1 MGIVTVVT
9 SGKGGVGKSTVSV
22 GLATELC
29 KKGESV
35 ILIDMDSGLRSLDMM
50 LPLKNQIVYDISDVV
65 CLNCSLEKAIYECEG
80 IDNLFLIPAAQDV
93 NDQLSP
99 SVFKYIV
106 SQLSPSYDHVIID
119 CPAGLSSGFKASSCC
134 ADRAIVVTNVNPVCL
149 NDANK
154 VKMLLTDSGI
164 TDVRLVINRFSMS
177 AFKRDKLYENLD
189 NIIDITGIQ
198 LIAIVPEDPKA
209 IASIFKGNIF
219 EDKFKISG
227 AFARLA
233 ARFNGQMVP
242 LPSTRKF

>member
-22 GLATELC
+22 GLATSLC

-50 LPLKNQIVYDISDVV
+50 LPLRNQIVYDISDVV

-80 IDNLFLIPAAQDV
+80 IENLFLIPAAQDV

-106 SQLSPSYDHVIID
+106 SQLSPHYDHVIID
-119 CPAGLSSGFKASSCC
+119 CPAGLSSGFRASSCC
-134 ADRAIVVTNVNPVCL
+134 ADRAIVVANVNPICL

-154 VKMLLTDSGI
+154 VKMMLTDFGI
-164 TDVRLVINRFSMS
+164 SDIRLVINRFSMS
-177 AFKRDKLYENLD
+177 SFKKDKLYKDLD
-189 NIIDITGIQ
+189 NIIDVTGIQ
-198 LIAIVPEDPKA
+198 LIAVLPEDQKA
-209 IASIFKGNIF
+209 ISNIFKGNIF
-219 EDKFKISG
+219 TDKFKISE
-227 AFARLA
+227 AFDRLA
-233 ARFNGQMVP
+233 ARVDGQRVP